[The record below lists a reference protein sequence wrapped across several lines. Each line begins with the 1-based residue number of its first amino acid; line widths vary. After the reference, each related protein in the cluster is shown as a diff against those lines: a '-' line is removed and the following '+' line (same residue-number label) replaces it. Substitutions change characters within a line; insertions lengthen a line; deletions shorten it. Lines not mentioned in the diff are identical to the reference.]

1 MSFTGEVVE
10 ELVHSAADTSEE
22 CQLAE
27 FAAFVFASGYLRL
40 GAERNELVIRVAR
53 PAAARRL
60 LKLGRTIFNF
70 EVGPLMYTET
80 AFEKWYEVSFSAP
93 DLTTTL
99 INHGLLKP
107 DLTIEYI
114 SRNQEL
120 IKDRACKNA
129 FMRGIFLAAGYV
141 AHPSSGRHLE
151 LHISSREA
159 AELILKMLK
168 EEGYRVHMLKRRHRY
183 IVYLKNY
190 QDIKDLFYKIGAVQ
204 ASFKF
209 ENQQLIRELKNDVN
223 RRVNFEKANLER
235 TTSSSL
241 RQLQA
246 IIFIDE
252 TVGIDSLPPALK
264 EAAMLRLKNPHASIA
279 ELAEMMNGVT
289 TKSGAANRLKRLE
302 KIAAQLSER
311 RKED

>member
-10 ELVHSAADTSEE
+10 ELVHSAADESED

-40 GAERNELVIRVAR
+40 GADKNELVIRVSR

-60 LKLGRTIFNF
+60 VKLGKSLFGFT
-70 EVGPLMYTET
+70 VGPLMYTET

-93 DLTTTL
+93 DLTSTL
-99 INHGLLKP
+99 INRGLLKP
-107 DLTIEYI
+107 DLTIEYM

-120 IKDRACKNA
+120 IKNRSCKQA
-129 FMRGIFLAAGYV
+129 FLRGIFLATGYV
-141 AHPSSGRHLE
+141 VHPHRGRHLE
-151 LHISSREA
+151 LHVSSQEA
-159 AELILKMLK
+159 AELILQLLLD
-168 EEGYRVHMLKRRHRY
+168 EGYRAHMLKRKHRY

-190 QDIKDLFYKIGAVQ
+190 QDIKDFFYKIGAVQ

-209 ENQQLIRELKNDVN
+209 ENEQLIRELKNDVN

-235 TTSSSL
+235 TSSSSL
-241 RQLQA
+241 RQLHA
-246 IIFIDE
+246 IILIDE
-252 TVGIDSLPPALK
+252 TIGLDALPPALK
-264 EAAMLRLKNPHASIA
+264 EAALLRLKNPHASIK
-279 ELAEMMNGVT
+279 ELAGMMKGVT
-289 TKSGAANRLKRLE
+289 TKSGAANRLRRLE
-302 KIAAQLSER
+302 KIAAQLSEQ